1 MFFVVRPSDLML
13 VAYWKKR
20 SASSHAR
27 RYRPFSSAPAG
38 PPNSSPV
45 KGFPPGDPH
54 RPPWPPGGTS
64 AVYETVTV
72 LGAFETWRE
81 ILGKGGDHVILWWI
95 LGIFFGGGWLYST
108 IRCVW
113 WCSSNLKFNMI
124 LVLLLMTCCDVTH
137 WNTSY
142 MRLYEQLSLG
152 FPMMPA
158 PNNGFWQTNL
168 TYCRFRS
175 LF

>member
-1 MFFVVRPSDLML
+1 ML

-27 RYRPFSSAPAG
+27 RCRPFSSAPAG

-45 KGFPPGDPH
+45 KGFPRGDPH
-54 RPPWPPGGTS
+54 RPPWPPGGS
-64 AVYETVTV
+64 RCGIWKRLPFWVPW
-72 LGAFETWRE
+72 GF
-81 ILGKGGDHVILWWI
+81 GKGWRSCEIMMDSWD
-95 LGIFFGGGWLYST
+95 FFGGGWLYST
-108 IRCVW
+108 IQCIQCIW
-113 WCSSNLKFNMI
+113 WCSSKLKFNMI
-124 LVLLLMTCCDVTH
+124 LVLLLMTCCDVAH

-142 MRLYEQLSLG
+142 MRLYEQLSPG

-158 PNNGFWQTNL
+158 PNNGFWQKKL
-168 TYCRFRS
+168 TSCRFRS

>member
-1 MFFVVRPSDLML
+1 ML

-27 RYRPFSSAPAG
+27 RCRPFSSAPAG

-54 RPPWPPGGTS
+54 RPPWPPGGS
-64 AVYETVTV
+64 RCGIWNGYRFGC
-72 LGAFETWRE
+72 LGV
-81 ILGKGGDHVILWWI
+81 LGKGGDHVILWWI
-95 LGIFFGGGWLYST
+95 LGIFWGGLT
-108 IRCVW
+108 IQYFIQCIW
-113 WCSSNLKFNMI
+113 WCSSKLKFNMI
-124 LVLLLMTCCDVTH
+124 LVLLLMTCCDVAH

-142 MRLYEQLSLG
+142 MRLYEQLSPG

-158 PNNGFWQTNL
+158 PNNGFWQKKL
-168 TYCRFRS
+168 TSCRFRS